1 MATHDYDIANQS
13 GANFRSDLNNC
24 LDAIVSNNS
33 NSSAPSTTFAYM
45 LWVDTANNLLKLR
58 NSANNAWITLP
69 LSVTTSNTVDINGI
83 GLYTLGKYR
92 KSLTDTQKK
101 QYNELFKNYFL
112 KSFSS
117 RLVGYSDAKI
127 AVLSEEIKNEK
138 YTIVFSKLVGTADRP
153 EVKIDWRVY
162 TKDPENPLIRDLI
175 IEGLSL
181 ARTQKEEFSS
191 ILNSNNGDINALFKT
206 LEEFSQN

>member
-1 MATHDYDIANQS
+1 MKIGKNIFLIVFFYFSLINYSWSQS
-13 GANFRSDLNNC
+13 ASEF
-24 LDAIVSNNS
+24 I
-33 NSSAPSTTFAYM
+33 SSLTNEASKVLSSKIT
-45 LWVDTANNLLKLR
+45 DEEKIIQLKKIGE
-58 NSANNAWITLP
+58 S
-69 LSVTTSNTVDINGI
+69 SVDIDGV

-92 KSLTDTQKK
+92 KTLNDNQKK
-101 QYNELFKNYFL
+101 QYKELFRNYFL
-112 KSFSS
+112 KSFSG

-138 YTIVFSKLVGTADRP
+138 YTIVYTKLIGTSDRP

-181 ARTQKEEFSS
+181 ARTQKEEFNS
-191 ILNSNNGDINALFKT
+191 IIQNNGGNIEALFENLNKF
-206 LEEFSQN
+206 LEN

>member
-1 MATHDYDIANQS
+1 M
-13 GANFRSDLNNC
+13 R
-24 LDAIVSNNS
+24 IVTKIFVLLFFFFSFT
-33 NSSAPSTTFAYM
+33 NSSWSQTSSEFISSLTIETSDI
-45 LWVDTANNLLKLR
+45 LSSKVTDEEKIIQLKK
-58 NSANNAWITLP
+58 IGE
-69 LSVTTSNTVDINGI
+69 NTVDIDGI

-127 AVLSEEIKNEK
+127 AVLSEEIRNEK
-138 YTIVFSKLVGTADRP
+138 YTIVFSKLIGTSDRP

-162 TKDPENPLIRDLI
+162 TKDPENLLIRDLI

-181 ARTQKEEFSS
+181 ARTQKEEFNS
-191 ILNSNNGDINALFKT
+191 IIVNNDGNIEALFENLRKF
-206 LEEFSQN
+206 LEN